1 MNSWPTYLVD
11 LQTLLI
17 LIRLL
22 VLILIQGELKPI
34 SLILSVALS
43 LTSSIIFYSNIVSI
57 SANSMQFDTNI
68 AKINFT
74 ITYLMEVTQ
83 D

>member
-22 VLILIQGELKPI
+22 VLILIQGKLKPI

-68 AKINFT
+68 ANINFT
-74 ITYLMEVTQ
+74 ITYLMEVT
-83 D
+83 

>member
-22 VLILIQGELKPI
+22 VLILIQGKLKPI